1 MKNFTYFFSFLL
13 IFFLPRF
20 AFAIPDSFA
29 DLVERLSPAVV
40 SIASTTIVKDNNNQN
55 QIPEEDSTL
64 LVRILQPVID
74 IPQEPFLLSAQ

>member
-1 MKNFTYFFSFLL
+1 MKNFTYLFSFLL

-40 SIASTTIVKDNNNQN
+40 SIASTTIVKD
-55 QIPEEDSTL
+55 
-64 LVRILQPVID
+64 
-74 IPQEPFLLSAQ
+74 